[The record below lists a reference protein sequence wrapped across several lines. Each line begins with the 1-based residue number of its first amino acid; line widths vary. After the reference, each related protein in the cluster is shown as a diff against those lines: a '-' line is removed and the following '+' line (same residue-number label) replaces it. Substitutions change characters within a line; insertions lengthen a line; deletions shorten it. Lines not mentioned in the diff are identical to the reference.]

1 MYACVH
7 RIVSVFYI
15 FSVSVLCSILKCAS
29 MSFES
34 QLQQVM
40 GPVTGVRVGEARC
53 SFRGSVEKTALEEA
67 GTCLHAN

>member
-1 MYACVH
+1 MNE
-7 RIVSVFYI
+7 VSEIGVPVIYGG
-15 FSVSVLCSILKCAS
+15 STAPTGA
-29 MSFES
+29 MSGRAKSF
-34 QLQQVM
+34 QQVM